1 VNSCTQAGAYY
12 VFLDKVALFCA
23 VQTQSQSV
31 AVLIKDRVVREEVEL
46 RQNLLRLKKRI
57 VS

>member
-1 VNSCTQAGAYY
+1 MELRFFAVNSCTQAEAYY

-31 AVLIKDRVVREEVEL
+31 VVLIEHRVVREGIEL
-46 RQNLLRLKKRI
+46 L
-57 VS
+57 